1 MKFKHTSAFSRR
13 DAPELC
19 SKDLNLRVELIDRR
33 MDHQRI
39 VDKRGH
45 LNAALGRHATGKPQH
60 LAAVA
65 SRVGPCV
72 ALVASVR
79 TAFACLANER

>member
-45 LNAALGRHATGKPQH
+45 LNAALLQQ
-60 LAAVA
+60 A
-65 SRVGPCV
+65 SRNISLP
-72 ALVASVR
+72 LPLASDHASPWWRRCAQRSPV
-79 TAFACLANER
+79 